1 VAGTKSPKLTL
12 INDLNREKV
21 YHFISSM
28 APSRDIIFRDGNL
41 WPLVETCAAT
51 FIQYF
56 PRLIDDYG
64 VDHILVRRFKEH
76 MSLNHITIDEIRLW
90 SDQISSHMLSNHL
103 RGEIMNSTVD
113 EKVLKSCEDT
123 QRLLRNVMVL
133 LHCNYH
139 SPHRFFIG
147 EKPSS

>member
-113 EKVLKSCEDT
+113 EKVLKSCEKCYGIT
-123 QRLLRNVMVL
+123 SLQLSL
-133 LHCNYH
+133 
-139 SPHRFFIG
+139 
-147 EKPSS
+147 PS